1 MLPAPSRA
9 ARRSRR
15 RRLAGRLLLPLFALL
30 ALPACASTQS
40 GGDPADPSAGRRP
53 EPEPTTLLVDNQSF
67 LDANIYVLRG
77 GQRVRLGLA
86 RGNGR
91 TRLTI
96 PANLI
101 FGATALQFQADP
113 VGSSRTPVSSEIRVD
128 AGDEVRLTIPPR

>member
-1 MLPAPSRA
+1 MLPALPRA
-9 ARRSRR
+9 AR
-15 RRLAGRLLLPLFALL
+15 RLLLPLLALL
-30 ALPACASTQS
+30 ALPACATTRS
-40 GGDPADPSAGRRP
+40 GDPSDPAAERRP

-77 GQRVRLGLA
+77 GQRVRLGMA

-101 FGATALQFQADP
+101 FGATTMQFLADP
-113 VGSSRTPVSSEIRVD
+113 VGSNRTPVSSEIRVD

>member
-1 MLPAPSRA
+1 MLPALPRA
-9 ARRSRR
+9 VRSPGRRHRAPLR
-15 RRLAGRLLLPLFALL
+15 ALLPLLALL
-30 ALPACASTQS
+30 ALPACASTRS
-40 GGDPADPSAGRRP
+40 GDPSDPASERP
-53 EPEPTTLLVDNQSF
+53 EPEPTTLVVDNQSF

-101 FGATALQFQADP
+101 FGATTLQFLADP

>member
-1 MLPAPSRA
+1 MLPAPPRP
-9 ARRSRR
+9 ARPPGR
-15 RRLAGRLLLPLFALL
+15 RRLAGRLLLPLLALL
-30 ALPACASTQS
+30 LLPACASTRS
-40 GGDPADPSAGRRP
+40 GDPADPSAERRP

-101 FGATALQFQADP
+101 FGATNLQFLADP